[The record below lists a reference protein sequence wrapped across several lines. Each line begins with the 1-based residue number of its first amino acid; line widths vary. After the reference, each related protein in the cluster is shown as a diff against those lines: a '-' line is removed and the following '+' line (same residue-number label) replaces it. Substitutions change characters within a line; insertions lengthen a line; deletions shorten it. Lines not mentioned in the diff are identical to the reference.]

1 MRILRCLTMIM
12 LALGPALP
20 VAAQQHYYF
29 RHYQVEDGLSNNTV
43 ISILQDRDGF
53 MWFGTKEGLNRFDG
67 YQIKVFNLD
76 DDYERSLTKDLI
88 YSLYTDEHGTM
99 WVGAQKGLYRYERER
114 ERFTRVI
121 DTLRN
126 VYNLQSDNKGL
137 LWFIADHSVCNYNL
151 KTGQVKRFPKDRY
164 FMANTI
170 CVAGDG
176 NLWVGTAAGELQCF
190 DKATQTFQGYSMF
203 SHSPAVGSCFMEAL
217 LPVGSQSIFVGTSCQ
232 GAKLFDIATRTYKDV
247 LTYNPDKTTVY
258 IRSMMKYADNEIW
271 FGTESG
277 IFIMDLRNGKMVNLR
292 KKFLDPY
299 SLSDNAVYSLCKDH
313 EGNVWAGTFFGG
325 INYYARQHQFFR
337 KYYPDY
343 SKNSISGN
351 AAREICQDN
360 DGNIWIGTEDAGLNK
375 LNPAT
380 GNITHFEPAGT
391 AGSITYSNIH
401 GLVVDGND
409 LWIGTHEHGLDV
421 LNIKTGKLRKHYS
434 AGRGPRDLRSDFIAS
449 LLRSSSGR
457 IFIGTGN
464 SLYEYDPQTDGF
476 VKAPEVPPGITI
488 SSLYEDR
495 NKTIWVGTHGR
506 GVYYFNREKQIKGQ
520 LVNDLTNR
528 NSLPTDYINGIFEDH
543 VGNLWFATEG
553 GGLSQL
559 GPARKQFIRYMTRN
573 GLPSNYI
580 YKVVEDDRHQLWVS
594 TSKGLVCFNP
604 VTRRMVVY
612 TKSNGLPSD
621 HFNYNSGFKDAKG
634 TLYFGSIKGMITF
647 RPDEAPSHTPTPPVY
662 ITSLYVNNREIS
674 AARDSGLLKKSILYQ
689 DRIDLPYNRSS
700 ISLDFAALSYISPDM
715 TSYRYMMSGV
725 DESWTTIQPNRKV
738 YYTNLSPGEYVFKVK
753 AAVNGAGDE
762 SERQLIVH
770 ILPPFWASPLA
781 YLVYALLVLS
791 IGFYIIRDYH
801 RRTQKKKEKES
812 FEAKID
818 FFTHVAHEI
827 RTPLTLIKGPL
838 ENLLEKR
845 DELPDIK
852 DDIMMMERNTNRLM
866 SLVNDI
872 LNFRQI
878 EVKSYRLDFT
888 KVNVKALLQQAF
900 LDFAPQAKK
909 RGLDYTID
917 LPPAVINAVAD
928 EEALQRILGNLLSNA
943 IKYAGTQV
951 AVVLQPAMKDDAYL
965 TIEIS
970 NDGHIISADMREKI
984 FQPFVRLKET
994 AKQKG
999 TGIGLTVAR
1008 SLVELHSGKL
1018 YLKNSREQINTFVL
1032 QIPLKT
1038 E

>member
-1 MRILRCLTMIM
+1 
-12 LALGPALP
+12 
-20 VAAQQHYYF
+20 
-29 RHYQVEDGLSNNTV
+29 
-43 ISILQDRDGF
+43 
-53 MWFGTKEGLNRFDG
+53 
-67 YQIKVFNLD
+67 
-76 DDYERSLTKDLI
+76 
-88 YSLYTDEHGTM
+88 
-99 WVGAQKGLYRYERER
+99 
-114 ERFTRVI
+114 
-121 DTLRN
+121 
-126 VYNLQSDNKGL
+126 
-137 LWFIADHSVCNYNL
+137 
-151 KTGQVKRFPKDRY
+151 
-164 FMANTI
+164 
-170 CVAGDG
+170 
-176 NLWVGTAAGELQCF
+176 
-190 DKATQTFQGYSMF
+190 
-203 SHSPAVGSCFMEAL
+203 
-217 LPVGSQSIFVGTSCQ
+217 
-232 GAKLFDIATRTYKDV
+232 
-247 LTYNPDKTTVY
+247 
-258 IRSMMKYADNEIW
+258 
-271 FGTESG
+271 
-277 IFIMDLRNGKMVNLR
+277 
-292 KKFLDPY
+292 
-299 SLSDNAVYSLCKDH
+299 
-313 EGNVWAGTFFGG
+313 
-325 INYYARQHQFFR
+325 
-337 KYYPDY
+337 
-343 SKNSISGN
+343 
-351 AAREICQDN
+351 
-360 DGNIWIGTEDAGLNK
+360 
-375 LNPAT
+375 
-380 GNITHFEPAGT
+380 
-391 AGSITYSNIH
+391 
-401 GLVVDGND
+401 
-409 LWIGTHEHGLDV
+409 
-421 LNIKTGKLRKHYS
+421 
-434 AGRGPRDLRSDFIAS
+434 
-449 LLRSSSGR
+449 
-457 IFIGTGN
+457 
-464 SLYEYDPQTDGF
+464 
-476 VKAPEVPPGITI
+476 
-488 SSLYEDR
+488 
-495 NKTIWVGTHGR
+495 
-506 GVYYFNREKQIKGQ
+506 
-520 LVNDLTNR
+520 
-528 NSLPTDYINGIFEDH
+528 
-543 VGNLWFATEG
+543 
-553 GGLSQL
+553 
-559 GPARKQFIRYMTRN
+559 
-573 GLPSNYI
+573 
-580 YKVVEDDRHQLWVS
+580 
-594 TSKGLVCFNP
+594 
-604 VTRRMVVY
+604 MVVY

-621 HFNYNSGFKDAKG
+621 HFNYNSGFKDANG

-662 ITSLYVNNREIS
+662 ITGLYVNNREIS

>member
-1 MRILRCLTMIM
+1 MRILRCLTVIL
-12 LALGPALP
+12 LALRLALP

-76 DDYERSLTKDLI
+76 HDYERSLTKDLI

-151 KTGQVKRFPKDRY
+151 KTGQVKRFPKDLY

-176 NLWVGTAAGELQCF
+176 NLWVGTIAGDLQCF
-190 DKATQTFQGYSMF
+190 DRARQTFKGYSMF

-217 LPVGSQSIFVGTSCQ
+217 LPIGSQSIFVGTSCQ

-258 IRSMMKYADNEIW
+258 VRSMMKYSDNEIW

-277 IFIMDLRNGKMVNLR
+277 IFILDLRSGKMVNLR

-495 NKTIWVGTHGR
+495 NKTIWVGTHGG
-506 GVYYFNREKQIKGQ
+506 GVYYFNREMQIKGQ

-543 VGNLWFATEG
+543 AGNLWFATEG

-621 HFNYNSGFKDAKG
+621 HFNYNSGFKDANG

-689 DRIDLPYNRSS
+689 DRIELPYNRSS

-753 AAVNGAGDE
+753 AAVNGTGDE
-762 SERQLIVH
+762 SERQLIIH

-781 YLVYALLVLS
+781 YLFYALLVVS

-852 DDIMMMERNTNRLM
+852 DDVMMMERNTNRLM

-878 EVKSYRLDFT
+878 EVKSFRLDFT

-917 LPPAVINAVAD
+917 LPSAAINAVAD

-943 IKYAGTQV
+943 IKYASAQV
-951 AVVLQPAMKDDAYL
+951 TVVLQPAGKDDAYL

-1008 SLVELHSGKL
+1008 SLAELHSGKL
-1018 YLKNSREQINTFVL
+1018 YLKNSRGQINTFVL